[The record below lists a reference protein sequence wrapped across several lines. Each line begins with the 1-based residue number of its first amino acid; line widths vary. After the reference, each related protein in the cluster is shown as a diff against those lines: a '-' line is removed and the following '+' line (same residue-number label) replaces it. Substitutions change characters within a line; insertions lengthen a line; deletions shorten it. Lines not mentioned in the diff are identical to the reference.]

1 MMRACH
7 LCGEPHKTA
16 ITVGATG
23 RHDDTFETL
32 ACARCGLVQQAHIPS
47 DDELGAYYSGPYRAT
62 FRRDPVHGHEW
73 GTPEAEALMDEG
85 ARQYA
90 VEIAE
95 RLGLTPGTLV
105 LEVGC
110 GDGRMAAALGAHATV
125 EAIEADPDMARE
137 AAARGV
143 SVSVATLAL
152 YAERASTRYDAIVSC
167 HVLEHFRSPLE
178 ALAQMRS
185 LLMPGGRLWL
195 EVPNAERP
203 YGNLDTHYWQRP
215 HLFNFTPHT
224 LALTLLRA
232 GLDDVRIYEDG
243 HVLYALATH
252 SDREPVSYDVAAARH
267 GRDVPTGADVAAM
280 LDGYRLRFAA
290 AQRTERAVVTLQ
302 RFRNGEDVDA
312 ASLRDAVDLL
322 GEQSAVAARIAEAAL
337 REGAALVREL
347 DAQVSAGE
355 ERAADPWLRGYRAGE
370 AAMAARASYALGRAW
385 NGWKLAEVEG
395 TR

>member
-1 MMRACH
+1 MTCH
-7 LCGEPHKTA
+7 LCEAPLSEA
-16 ITVGATG
+16 ITVGTTA
-23 RHDDTFETL
+23 RHGEQMHTV
-32 ACARCGLVQQAHIPS
+32 ACARCGLVQATPLPS
-47 DDELGAYYSGPYRAT
+47 EAELAAYYAGPYRAT
-62 FRRDPVHGHEW
+62 FKRAPVHGHEW

-85 ARQYA
+85 ARTYA
-90 VEIAE
+90 AEIAAAI
-95 RLGLTPGTLV
+95 GLRPESRV

-110 GDGRMAAALGAHATV
+110 GDGRLASMLAEHCGV
-125 EAIEADPDMARE
+125 EAIEADVDMARE
-137 AAARGV
+137 SAARGV
-143 SVSVATLAL
+143 SVAVAPLAL

-185 LLMPGGRLWL
+185 LLVPGGRLWL

-203 YGNLDTHYWQRP
+203 YGDLDTHYWQRP
-215 HLFNFTPHT
+215 HLYNFTPHT

-252 SDREPVSYDVAAARH
+252 GDREPVSYDAAAARH
-267 GRDVPTGADVAAM
+267 GRDVPTGAEVAAM

-302 RFRNGEDVDA
+302 RFRDGEDVDA

-322 GEQSAVAARIAEAAL
+322 GEQSVKAARIAEAAL

-347 DAQVSAGE
+347 DAQVL
-355 ERAADPWLRGYRAGE
+355 RDDYHPDPWVRGYRAGE
-370 AAMAARASYALGRAW
+370 AATAARVSYALGRAW
-385 NGWKLAEVEG
+385 NSWKLAEVEAK
-395 TR
+395 R